1 MKKVLAAALACLLTF
16 AAGCADNGPATTPS
30 SGTTL
35 PTSHPTSGTTTPTTK
50 PIMDP
55 DVYSEQ
61 FNKHGVWYLRVSEE
75 IWWDIEV
82 PIFFLSY
89 PDIRLSDWH
98 TQGQAAVAEDLRHRV
113 DDFLSDKDEWVAKAA
128 DWSTT
133 DQGFIGHDASF
144 TITSL
149 VEDED
154 RQIICVQYHIS
165 TFLGGPHGNY
175 TYYDLTYDRETGEI
189 LMLDDIIDTEKADV
203 LYQMVCNGLPTDV
216 NYTYDPAQVIKEEFF
231 TDLSKTDIWYFG
243 NDGLHFN
250 FNTYVLAPHAYGP
263 INVVIPYNE
272 LTDILLPQYMPQ

>member
-1 MKKVLAAALACLLTF
+1 MKKIFAALIVISLLLT
-16 AAGCADNGPATTPS
+16 AGCAASPSTSSQTTLATTTAA
-30 SGTTL
+30 TTA
-35 PTSHPTSGTTTPTTK
+35 STTK
-50 PIMDP
+50 PLMDP

-89 PDIRLSDWH
+89 PEIKLSDWH
-98 TQGQAAVAEDLRHRV
+98 TEGQAAVAQDLRNRV
-113 DDFLSDKDEWVAKAA
+113 EEFLSNKDEWVSNAA
-128 DWSTT
+128 ERSVTS
-133 DQGFIGHDASF
+133 QGFIGHGASF

-154 RQIICVQYHIS
+154 RQIISVHYVIS
-165 TFLGGPHGNY
+165 TFLGGPHPNSPCFQI
-175 TYYDLTYDRETGEI
+175 TYDSITGEI
-189 LMLDDIIDTEKADV
+189 LMLDDIIDNSKADA